1 MDIFK
6 TFIPNPQ
13 SHNPAKAH
21 AAPEP
26 ECIHILTIITL
37 HTESLSQQV
46 DLFGVA
52 KKKKVIK
59 PTEDGAREPEMLS
72 VFPSMAG
79 DAHGFLAKYELT
91 DKADEAS
98 AVSNSRHHAA
108 PH

>member
-1 MDIFK
+1 M
-6 TFIPNPQ
+6 
-13 SHNPAKAH
+13 
-21 AAPEP
+21 
-26 ECIHILTIITL
+26 TIITL

-52 KKKKVIK
+52 KKKKKVIK
-59 PTEDGAREPEMLS
+59 PTEDGAWEPEMLS

-79 DAHGFLAKYELT
+79 DAHGFSAEYELT